1 MEIGLY
7 TVLTDETMLPGEAA
21 KLIEDAGFDAISV
34 GEHSHIPSSRE
45 TPYPGGDLPDG
56 YTRTLDLFVALTAA
70 ALATTQLRLESSI
83 IQIAQRDPITTAKEA
98 ASLDYL
104 SDGRLDLIA
113 GHGWNIEEMRNH
125 GVDPERRYDL
135 VNERVR
141 AIREIFQNDVA
152 TFHGEFVNFDAI
164 WSWPKP
170 VHPGGVPIIMGG
182 NSPGSEERALAYGD
196 GWAPINIGGGDRRA
210 RRGIHRCQPDRASAR
225 RRGSDRRQGDRG
237 LRGGRYHARDPALG
251 HAVPRRGRTRAG
263 GAARRRRRGG
273 GRVADVWAHE
283 RRGDGR
289 TPTGGPRVIQPVSGA
304 R

>member
-7 TVLTDETMLPGEAA
+7 TVLTDETLLPGEAA

-70 ALATTQLRLESSI
+70 ALATTRLRMESSI
-83 IQIAQRDPITTAKEA
+83 IQIAQRDPIHTAKEA

-170 VHPGGVPIIMGG
+170 VQPGGVPIIMGG
-182 NSPGSEERALAYGD
+182 NSPGSEERALEYGD
-196 GWAPINIGGGDRRA
+196 GWAPINFPGTVERVAAFTAANPGVLVHVAGVQTDPKEIAAYAEAGTTRVILHWGMPYPGEAERVLEE
-210 RRGIHRCQPDRASAR
+210 
-225 RRGSDRRQGDRG
+225 
-237 LRGGRYHARDPALG
+237 LRG
-251 HAVPRRGRTRAG
+251 AVD
-263 GAARRRRRGG
+263 AAAVG
-273 GRVADVWAHE
+273 
-283 RRGDGR
+283 
-289 TPTGGPRVIQPVSGA
+289 
-304 R
+304 

>member
-21 KLIEDAGFDAISV
+21 QLIEDAGFDAISV

-196 GWAPINIGGGDRRA
+196 GWAPINIPGA
-210 RRGIHRCQPDRASAR
+210 GIVERVAAFTAANPTVPVHVAGVQTDAKEIAAYAEAGTTRVILHWGMPYPGEAERVLEE
-225 RRGSDRRQGDRG
+225 
-237 LRGGRYHARDPALG
+237 LRG
-251 HAVPRRGRTRAG
+251 AVD
-263 GAARRRRRGG
+263 AAAVG
-273 GRVADVWAHE
+273 
-283 RRGDGR
+283 
-289 TPTGGPRVIQPVSGA
+289 
-304 R
+304 